1 MNTYMIRQKCALALA
16 LCSIAAASAQS
27 SASDTDNYSRVT
39 LGTVISQPVYT
50 GDGIARVSN
59 HNLYG
64 VSAGYLVGINV
75 AGHSMPLFVEV
86 GPELGF
92 ARRSE
97 EIDYWEDHTLTL
109 HDEIQTKRLT
119 LSSPVNM
126 VYLHHF
132 TDAIALAPSAGLQAK
147 VNLLAETSSEGKTT
161 SLFDA
166 GANRFQLGWDVGCGI
181 YFGRFHLGFS
191 YVADITPFMSD
202 DDEKE
207 RYQNLNFSIGL
218 KF

>member
-1 MNTYMIRQKCALALA
+1 MLG
-16 LCSIAAASAQS
+16 SIAFGAAAQTSAT
-27 SASDTDNYSRVT
+27 DTDNYTRAT
-39 LGTVISQPVYT
+39 LGMVISQPVYT
-50 GDGIARVSN
+50 GEGVARVSN

-64 VSAGYLVGINV
+64 MSAGYLFGINV
-75 AGHSMPLFVEV
+75 TSHSMPLFVEV
-86 GPELGF
+86 GPELSF

-109 HDEIQTKRLT
+109 HDEIHTKRLT

-132 TDAIALAPSAGLQAK
+132 SDAIALAPSAGLQAK

-161 SLFDA
+161 SLFSH
-166 GANRFQLGWDVGCGI
+166 GANRFQLGWDAGCGI
-181 YFGRFHLGFS
+181 YFDRFHLGIS
-191 YVADITPFMSD
+191 YAADLTPFMSD
-202 DDEKE
+202 HDEKE
-207 RYQNLNFSIGL
+207 RYQNLTFSIGL